1 MSFATDKEN
10 AAKTSL
16 TERITGEFGLWFDSL
31 KLYAGFPAKGTISG
45 ALVVLDQLKE
55 NFTLDIDE
63 HTAKGGS
70 QVKGASG
77 EAVKRILAKFGE
89 VRPFVAEGGRTNRGL
104 RGDIRGMLEVI
115 AATGM
120 KESTSAQR
128 ITILEELQRFL
139 VGKVGEFHN
148 RQRIKFIYDVNKTT
162 RQCVKDILAAARQT
176 AKEGPVA
183 QYLIGAKLQLR
194 FPDKQIENK
203 SYSTADEQQNRPGD
217 FFVGTTAFHVTIA
230 PMPAVFE
237 KCQRNSENG
246 LRPFLLVPEHL
257 LQAAR
262 QIAGLKPSVPIEV
275 ESIESF
281 VAQNIFELS
290 EFSSD
295 LLPAQFRRLL
305 EVYNERVDPMEID
318 KSMLIQTPAN
328 LLNQT

>member
-1 MSFATDKEN
+1 MLKVIAE
-10 AAKTSL
+10 TSL
-16 TERITGEFGLWFDSL
+16 KDST
-31 KLYAGFPAKGTISG
+31 P
-45 ALVVLDQLKE
+45 
-55 NFTLDIDE
+55 
-63 HTAKGGS
+63 
-70 QVKGASG
+70 
-77 EAVKRILAKFGE
+77 
-89 VRPFVAEGGRTNRGL
+89 
-104 RGDIRGMLEVI
+104 
-115 AATGM
+115 
-120 KESTSAQR
+120 AQR
-128 ITILEELQRFL
+128 LTILDELQRFL

-148 RQRIKFIYDVNKTT
+148 RQRIKFVYDLNKTT
-162 RQCVKDILAAARQT
+162 RQCVNDILAAARQT

-257 LQAAR
+257 LEGAR
-262 QIAGLKPSVPIEV
+262 QNAGLKPSVPIEV

-295 LLPAQFRRLL
+295 LLPARFRRLL
-305 EVYNERVDPMEID
+305 EIYNERVNAVEID
-318 KSMLIQTPAN
+318 KSMLIQLPPN
-328 LLNQT
+328 LLNH